1 MIPEPVILSFY
12 DFIRE
17 NVVKYSKNETG
28 RYGEMKNLEKVIPIF
43 WFAVIAVSGCGK
55 ETVVQKVETNTNIL
69 WQSDTADVDG
79 DGMADQ
85 VVVEGLLDNGA
96 YDTLLTVTLDS
107 GATGSMRF
115 KGRTEAKQD
124 FITVATGDIFS
135 DGKDAVVIEITNS
148 SSNYGS
154 SDIHVLSMEQVN
166 GKLYI
171 TERLSILDGMEN
183 STVYSL
189 YKESF
194 FPLGEPIVSMT
205 SEEELI
211 TPLPEQEINAIKVNG
226 YGEEAGS
233 GTYVYWNGDE
243 WVASDNVFFYEEDIP
258 LEESFELG
266 NYYVTNRVTSD
277 GKLYGMGASLSGLL
291 GEENG
296 SDIYDSIEAYE
307 KISTPTLLMENVA
320 YARAGREAIVAL
332 EMDGSVWWWGQYRA
346 VSSTQSY
353 ANQSELYWKNEED
366 ASNLVKMLYNSPVKI
381 LDHCIYAT
389 TGNNTGAA
397 ITEKGE
403 LYTWGFNIFGECGVE
418 VSERDDY
425 VREPQKVLDQVKMVW
440 PEQIGI
446 NSAEKEIPEIARQDS
461 TYPYNL
467 FVELENGAITAC
479 GEGLGNQTKTIAVT
493 NDMVEETSY
502 CYSEE
507 FVPVILRQY
516 SEEYNREILNQ
527 CSFGMTEQEVADLL
541 EAGGL
546 NYFYSSVEDNEDSP
560 SYMVVEDSRY
570 FLYFDD
576 KGELYQVL
584 MQAGGSRSKEFT
596 MGMSLEEVKEKV
608 GGDLQIEEGENRI
621 YWSEN
626 PVNGTYYGFVF
637 TDQKVSVI
645 WEEKER
651 G

>member
-17 NVVKYSKNETG
+17 NVVKYSKNKTG

-332 EMDGSVWWWGQYRA
+332 GMDANQKICNQKFYFSFRYKSEDYKIPCSDILYFESKGRKINVYIQNA
-346 VSSTQSY
+346 STETFNGKLFEVETWLADGKIPFIRIHQSY
-353 ANQSELYWKNEED
+353 LVNYHHIRSCSKTEITLIDGTKLPISEDRKK
-366 ASNLVKMLYNSPVKI
+366 SFRKQYNK
-381 LDHCIYAT
+381 
-389 TGNNTGAA
+389 
-397 ITEKGE
+397 
-403 LYTWGFNIFGECGVE
+403 
-418 VSERDDY
+418 
-425 VREPQKVLDQVKMVW
+425 
-440 PEQIGI
+440 
-446 NSAEKEIPEIARQDS
+446 
-461 TYPYNL
+461 
-467 FVELENGAITAC
+467 
-479 GEGLGNQTKTIAVT
+479 
-493 NDMVEETSY
+493 
-502 CYSEE
+502 
-507 FVPVILRQY
+507 
-516 SEEYNREILNQ
+516 
-527 CSFGMTEQEVADLL
+527 LL
-541 EAGGL
+541 E
-546 NYFYSSVEDNEDSP
+546 
-560 SYMVVEDSRY
+560 
-570 FLYFDD
+570 
-576 KGELYQVL
+576 
-584 MQAGGSRSKEFT
+584 
-596 MGMSLEEVKEKV
+596 
-608 GGDLQIEEGENRI
+608 EN
-621 YWSEN
+621 
-626 PVNGTYYGFVF
+626 VT
-637 TDQKVSVI
+637 
-645 WEEKER
+645 
-651 G
+651 